1 MLSPLQLVR
10 RTPLSNCGACGLPT
24 CLAFAAAVLKVGK
37 SLTDCPF
44 INLQGLDMTEVR
56 QSADNLQAEQK
67 DLQFIAFLKSELEAV
82 DFKRLAPALGAAY
95 LDEPPALTFAY
106 LGRKTII
113 SKNEITINGQPP
125 RDHRDQILL
134 YNYLRSGGGRAPD
147 GEWLGLESLPNTIS
161 KIKTLSTYGE
171 EPLARCLSAAGASDF
186 QRAVRDMGGQMVPES
201 GADLAARIPVLPM
214 VPEYILFWA
223 EEADDNFPA
232 RVKILFD
239 HHILDFLDL
248 ESIVF
253 SAERL
258 TDRLLEYIEDT
269 PDNSGGGR
277 QP

>member
-44 INLQGLDMTEVR
+44 INLTGLDMTEVR
-56 QSADNLQAEQK
+56 QSADNLQLEQK
-67 DLQFIAFLKSELEAV
+67 DIEFIAFLKSELQPV
-82 DFKRLAPALGAAY
+82 DFSRLAPALGAVY
-95 LDEPPALTFAY
+95 QDQPPALAFAY
-106 LGRKTII
+106 LGRETVINKD
-113 SKNEITINGQPP
+113 EITINGQPP
-125 RDHRDQILL
+125 HDHRDQILL

-161 KIKTLSTYGE
+161 KVKTLSTYGE
-171 EPLARCLSAAGASDF
+171 EPLARCLSAAKAGNF
-186 QRAVRDMGGQMVPES
+186 QRAIRDMGGQMVTES
-201 GADLAARIPVLPM
+201 GADLAARIAVLPM

-223 EEADDNFPA
+223 AEPEENFPA

-239 HHILDFLDL
+239 HHVLDFLDL
-248 ESIVF
+248 ESLVF

-258 TDRLLEYIEDT
+258 TDYLLAHLTNEPDKGGED
-269 PDNSGGGR
+269 R